1 MEIGGIGIFAIIGFL
16 FAAYAVVGNDALQT
30 LGTFINSNSRLHWF
44 WLFLFAGFIL
54 VATFTYGWVINEGDP
69 SWERLANAKKYPVP
83 PEGIQ
88 WYHTLPPLMLL
99 VITRFGVPVSTSF
112 MVLTVFASIGGL
124 TSMLTKSLIGYG
136 LAFVVGLA
144 IYLVVTNTLEK
155 YFRTHPLTHRAPWGL
170 ATGMGVLIALAIIYL
185 PPLIVG
191 EQMYG
196 WQAGIVLI
204 CLGLL
209 VDLMALA
216 AHERYTNV
224 AMDIAVAVI
233 VGLIFWFYASLLV
246 PESMATDIQ
255 SLSIG
260 NLVTLHLHWLTI
272 TIGVVAAAFTYWV
285 AHNYRA
291 ENSIYWILLQ
301 WITTAYLWGVWLIQ
315 DFANI
320 FVFLP
325 RELTAVQGFMGLIA
339 ILLLLGYTFWN
350 KGGPVQRILQ
360 AKTSVTDIRSATL
373 IDFAYASLLFLFKE
387 VSDIPMS
394 TTFVFLGLIAG
405 REFGFAIMDKALNV
419 ANAAKLGVSDASKAY
434 IGLVLSINMA
444 VGLPLLSK
452 YLQAQ
457 AIGDTAFVLADHL
470 PNQSFTIFIVAAN
483 ILLLPV
489 AWFLMN
495 QESRQRMIVTA
506 GALGLAA
513 AAFFIMPPTEDAEAE
528 VPQPAPVEAPQQ

>member
-54 VATFTYGWVINEGDP
+54 VATFTYGWVINAGDP
-69 SWERLANAKKYPVP
+69 SWERLANAEKYPVP

-112 MVLTVFASIGGL
+112 MVLTVFASIAGL
-124 TSMLTKSLIGYG
+124 TSMLQKSLIGYG
-136 LAFVVGLA
+136 LAFAVGLA
-144 IYLVVTNTLEK
+144 VYLVVTNTLEK
-155 YFRTHPLTHRAPWGL
+155 YFRNHPLTHRAPWGL
-170 ATGMGVLIALAIIYL
+170 ATGMGVLIALTVIYV
-185 PPLIVG
+185 PPLIIG
-191 EQMYG
+191 EQLYG
-196 WQAGIVLI
+196 WQAGAVLI

-216 AHERYTNV
+216 AHERYTSV
-224 AMDIAVAVI
+224 AMDVIIALI
-233 VGLIFWFYASLLV
+233 VGCIIGYFINLLV
-246 PESMATDIQ
+246 PDATLASQAIEIAGYPIHPA
-255 SLSIG
+255 SLGIG
-260 NLVTLHLHWLTI
+260 LA
-272 TIGVVAAAFTYWV
+272 AAAFAYWV

-325 RELTAVQGFMGLIA
+325 RELTALQGFMGLAA

-373 IDFAYASLLFLFKE
+373 IDFTYASLLFLFKE

-405 REFGFAIMDKALNV
+405 REFGFAIMDKAMSV
-419 ANAAKLGVSDASKAY
+419 AKAAKLGVSDASKAY

-452 YLQAQ
+452 FLQAQ
-457 AIGDTAFVLADHL
+457 AMNDTAFVLAEHL
-470 PNQSFTIFIVAAN
+470 PNQSFTIFITIAN
-483 ILLLPV
+483 LLLIPV
-489 AWFLMN
+489 AWFLMK
-495 QESRQRMIVTA
+495 QESRQRMYVTA
-506 GALGLAA
+506 GSLATAA
-513 AAFFIMPPTEDAEAE
+513 AAFFIMPPS
-528 VPQPAPVEAPQQ
+528 